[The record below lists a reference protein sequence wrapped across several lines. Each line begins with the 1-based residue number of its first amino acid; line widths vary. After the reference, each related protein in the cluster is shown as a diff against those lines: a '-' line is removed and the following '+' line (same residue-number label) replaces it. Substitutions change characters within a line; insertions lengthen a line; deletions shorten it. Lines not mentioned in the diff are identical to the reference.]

1 MALSKNRDSNSLEH
15 RCAMLDMKTAS
26 SEQDVLLIKAFKSL
40 LKRCKHE
47 KHRDRPRERTK
58 NEFSALLTTAIE
70 RLAVDV
76 PSLAIGQGPDHLDTL
91 EIAAQLG
98 HTLKQVR
105 YSVKTVALGPRQA
118 PKENDHHCGVLKAYR
133 TRNWWEKDDGVL
145 RHNLRRLYK
154 FYIDFLR
161 SRDRPGPV
169 SQLSNTSK
177 QMKKMIEATNLSLA
191 VTDSVIECSGISDFC
206 HPQDGWQETVDQL
219 RRGLAELIEVISPTS
234 RSEQGCDL
242 IDVERLGIGPS
253 STPEDEP
260 ARDNSISSHTEDDW
274 SEDSQSPSSACDYEE
289 FGYESSITSEKNRSD
304 DEPASENN
312 RSGTDR
318 SGDEATS
325 EDEAANHSASSEQQP
340 ENDSVE
346 IGSPFIAND
355 IYRQSV
361 IQLIQSTIPL
371 IKISRIFLKKL
382 SNLRSTTSTVPF
394 SIDNLMSSTEI
405 LTLRESTE

>member
-1 MALSKNRDSNSLEH
+1 MALSTNHDSNSLEH
-15 RCAMLDMKTAS
+15 RCAMLDLKTAS
-26 SEQDVLLIKAFKSL
+26 SETDVLLIEAFKSL

-47 KHRDRPRERTK
+47 EHQKFIKGTLPTEQIENRRGPV
-58 NEFSALLTTAIE
+58 NELRMSFL
-70 RLAVDV
+70 
-76 PSLAIGQGPDHLDTL
+76 PSLRQ
-91 EIAAQLG
+91 QLSD
-98 HTLKQVR
+98 LR
-105 YSVKTVALGPRQA
+105 TVALGPRQA

-133 TRNWWEKDDGVL
+133 TRNLWEKVDGLL

-154 FYIDFLR
+154 FYIGFLR
-161 SRDRPGPV
+161 CRDRPGPG
-169 SQLSNTSK
+169 SQVSNTSK

-191 VTDSVIECSGISDFC
+191 VIDSITECSGISDFC
-206 HPQDGWQETVDQL
+206 HLQDGWQETVDKLGQ
-219 RRGLAELIEVISPTS
+219 E
-234 RSEQGCDL
+234 GCDL
-242 IDVERLGIGPS
+242 IDVERLGNGPS

-274 SEDSQSPSSACDYEE
+274 SVTTSSSGYEDSQSPSSACDYEE

-304 DEPASENN
+304 DEAASEDD

-325 EDEAANHSASSEQQP
+325 EDEAANHSASSDQQP
-340 ENDSVE
+340 ENDPVE

-371 IKISRIFLKKL
+371 IKLVEYF
-382 SNLRSTTSTVPF
+382 
-394 SIDNLMSSTEI
+394 
-405 LTLRESTE
+405 

>member
-47 KHRDRPRERTK
+47 KHRD

-274 SEDSQSPSSACDYEE
+274 S
-289 FGYESSITSEKNRSD
+289 NRSD